1 MTCKPYDAELLK
13 RFRTDLELLNL
24 APRTRTSYLQL
35 VLGFA
40 RFAQKP
46 LHQVQSSDLRSYL
59 VHLRCE
65 KKVSSSYSNLVSAAL
80 SKLYRGTL
88 GRSLPANALPRAK
101 EEKRLPAVWS
111 QQEVKQLLL
120 HLPGLKARA
129 ILYAVYSTGI
139 RVSEAVHLKVSDID
153 SQRMVIHV
161 QGGKG
166 RRDRDVLLSP
176 KLLEQLRAHWHRL
189 RRKPSVWLFP
199 GNRYHRGDQPID
211 TKTVWHAC
219 QQAAQR
225 AGIQKKVHPHTLRHC
240 FATHLLEAGADLRTI
255 QVLLGHRDLKE
266 TTLYLHLSQCHLHA
280 TASPLDSLQ
289 LKDSSVQEE

>member
-153 SQRMVIHV
+153 SQRMVIRV
-161 QGGKG
+161 DQGKG
-166 RRDRDVLLSP
+166 RKDRFVMLSP
-176 KLLEQLRAHWHRL
+176 LLLELLREYWRAHR
-189 RRKPSVWLFP
+189 PQSWLFFP
-199 GNRYHRGDQPID
+199 KQDRTRNLSTRAVEIMCKRAW
-211 TKTVWHAC
+211 T
-219 QQAAQR
+219 AAGLTR
-225 AGIQKKVHPHTLRHC
+225 EGSVHTLRHS
-240 FATHLLEAGADLRTI
+240 FATHLLENQTDLLVI
-255 QVLLGHRDLKE
+255 QALLGHKSLH
-266 TTLYLHLSQCHLHA
+266 TTSRYLHVSTERLQSVQ
-280 TASPLDSLQ
+280 SPLDHL
-289 LKDSSVQEE
+289 LA